1 MIIFGDKFEGW
12 LERSVVGVVVVIII
26 LFVFV
31 LVSVTCSNFIVICV
45 IVRSV
50 ICSRVVCDNVVCR
63 RSRSR
68 SESSFRC

>member
-12 LERSVVGVVVVIII
+12 LERSVVGVVVVVIVR
-26 LFVFV
+26 FVFV